1 MTHYTIHILNHNF
14 DPEPIL
20 HQLILQILSRDEDI
34 KVVVWDDFSD
44 EEYRLILTK
53 LRSRH
58 TQPFIHWNLEQKNVG
73 RSAMRQKILDS
84 TVSGWALSID
94 SDMLPDRDFIGQM
107 ISSLQNESIVY
118 TGRHYYQNEQ
128 PPKPFLLHWH
138 YGIQREIPAQDRDPY
153 LHFSTG
159 IFAWHGSQRQALSFT
174 TKISGYGHEDTL
186 FGLFLKEKKI
196 RLGSSSM
203 RAKHLGLT
211 DHEEF
216 ISRQLEAVRNLQTVV
231 LEYPDYRSRLSLWGS
246 RLQKIPLLKKFL
258 SREFLLN
265 YCLRKLEQRPDKL
278 RYLDLL
284 KLHEWMKV

>member
-1 MTHYTIHILNHNF
+1 MTQYTIHILNHNF

-20 HQLILQILSRDEDI
+20 HQLTLQILSHDEDI

-44 EEYRLILTK
+44 EDYRLILTN
-53 LRSRH
+53 LRSRYTH
-58 TQPFIHWNLEQKNVG
+58 PFIHWNLGQKNLGRSWYSLPFSNWKLEQKKLG
-73 RSAMRQKILDS
+73 RSTMRQKILDS

-94 SDMLPDRDFIGQM
+94 SDMLPDRDFIRQM

-118 TGRHYYQNEQ
+118 TGRHYYQKEQ
-128 PPKPFLLHWH
+128 PPKPFPLHWH

-153 LHFSTG
+153 LHLSTG

-211 DHEEF
+211 
-216 ISRQLEAVRNLQTVV
+216 
-231 LEYPDYRSRLSLWGS
+231 
-246 RLQKIPLLKKFL
+246 
-258 SREFLLN
+258 
-265 YCLRKLEQRPDKL
+265 
-278 RYLDLL
+278 
-284 KLHEWMKV
+284 